1 MSSWRSISGIRLG
14 FTTGS
19 KSGEG
24 CNIGLKKTD
33 LSGGSVTGTLL
44 LFALP
49 MIAGNFLQQ
58 LYNIADTL
66 IVGRV
71 LGPDALAAVGSA
83 YTLMTFL
90 NSILIGMCMGGGALF
105 SYYYGKK
112 DIPGMKQRMC
122 TAFLFTGFFAL
133 LISALA
139 LLFCDELLILLAVPV
154 EIRAMMRE
162 YVMIIFVGIFFVFL
176 YHYYAFVLRAL
187 GNSVVPLLFL
197 GAASV
202 INIGLDCLFVM
213 TFQRGIRGAAEATL
227 IAQILSSVGI
237 AFYTWKKEK
246 RLRFMRADMRTDLK
260 RLKEVA
266 GFLTAASVQQ
276 SVMNFG
282 ILMIQGLVNS
292 FGKAVMAAFAAAVK
306 IDTLAYMPAQEFGNA
321 FSLFVSQNY
330 GADRK
335 DRIREGFSKAVR
347 VCMAFCLIISVFV
360 CAAAHPLMRVFV
372 KAEETK
378 IIAIG
383 VDYLRIEG
391 ACYCGIGL
399 LFLLYG
405 YFRGVNRPKMSLWL
419 TIVSLGTR
427 VALAYLLAPIEAV
440 GVYGIWAAIPIG
452 WVLADGIG
460 LFTMKK
466 QERRWKEIGAGGE
479 R

>member
-1 MSSWRSISGIRLG
+1 M
-14 FTTGS
+14 
-19 KSGEG
+19 
-24 CNIGLKKTD
+24 KKTD
-33 LSGGSVTGTLL
+33 LSEGSVTGTLIK
-44 LFALP
+44 FALP

-90 NSILIGMCMGGGALF
+90 NSVLIGMCMGGGALF
-105 SYYYGKK
+105 SYYYGKN
-112 DIPGMKQRMC
+112 DLPGMRQRMQ
-122 TAFLFTGFFAL
+122 TAFLFAGFFAV
-133 LISALA
+133 LISALS
-139 LLFCDELLILLAVPV
+139 LLFCDGLLRLLSVPASL
-154 EIRAMMRE
+154 RGMMRE
-162 YVMIIFVGIFFVFL
+162 YVMIIFAGIFFVFL

-187 GNSVVPLLFL
+187 GNSVVPLVFL
-197 GAASV
+197 GAAS
-202 INIGLDCLFVM
+202 ILNIGLDCLFVM
-213 TFQRGIRGAAEATL
+213 TFHRGIRGAAEATL
-227 IAQILSSVGI
+227 AAQVLSGVGI

-246 RLRFMRADMRTDLK
+246 RLRFTLAGMRTDKTL
-260 RLKEVA
+260 LKEVA
-266 GFLTAASVQQ
+266 GFLAAASVQQ

-330 GADRK
+330 GADRR
-335 DRIREGFSKAVR
+335 DRVREGFSRAVR
-347 VCMAFCLIISVFV
+347 LSMGFCLVVSVVV

-372 KAEETK
+372 KAKETR
-378 IIAIG
+378 IIGIG
-383 VDYLRIEG
+383 AGYLRIEG

-405 YFRGVNRPKMSLWL
+405 YFRGVNRPNMSLWL

-427 VALAYLLAPIEAV
+427 VALAYLLAPVAGI

-452 WVLADGIG
+452 WALADGVG
-460 LFTMKK
+460 LFAMKK
-466 QERRWKEIGAGGE
+466 QQRRWKENGAFGE
-479 R
+479 